1 MSKDKLQPIR
11 DKIDAI
17 DLKLLSLIQKRG
29 TLAHKVGEIK
39 GLLDQNASL
48 YRPDREAEI
57 LRNLTKLNNGVIS
70 DKKVRSIFKEVIS
83 ACLSLEEELTVSYL
97 GPQGTHSE
105 AALLQHFGSSVKNN
119 PRPSIEDVFH
129 QVSSGVSNFGLV
141 PVENSSEGVVNSTLN
156 CLTDSNLKICGETYL
171 SIHHQLGSAKKFNLS
186 DASIVA
192 SHPQA
197 LGQCSKWLD
206 ANLPNLERKLTSSTA
221 EAAKFVKTKKD
232 AVCIVS
238 SLAISKYNLYHH
250 RKDIEDFIEN
260 STRFLIIGNIDIDR
274 TSKDKT
280 SFLIQTTNKPGS
292 LIELLKPFQKRR
304 INLSRI
310 ETRPSRSLAD
320 AHNFFIDSDGHQKDS
335 KLKQAI
341 AELKSIGSSVRILG
355 SYPSES

>member
-29 TLAHKVGEIK
+29 TLAQKVGEIK
-39 GLLDQNASL
+39 GLINKNASL

-57 LRNLTKLNNGVIS
+57 LKNLTKLNNGVIS

-83 ACLSLEEELTVSYL
+83 ACLSLEEELTVAYL
-97 GPQGTHSE
+97 GPRGTYSE
-105 AALLQHFGSSVKNN
+105 AALVQHFGSSAKDD
-119 PRPSIEDVFH
+119 PRPTIEDVFH
-129 QVSSGVSNFGLV
+129 QVRTGAANFGLV
-141 PVENSSEGVVNSTLN
+141 PMENSSEGVVNSTLN
-156 CLTDSNLKICGETYL
+156 CLTDENLKICGETYL
-171 SIHHQLGSAKKFNLS
+171 SIHHQLGSAKKFKLS
-186 DASIVA
+186 DAKIVA

-206 ANLPNLERKLTSSTA
+206 ANLPNTERKLTASTA
-221 EAAKFVKTKKD
+221 EAAKFVKAQKN

-238 SLAISKYNLYHH
+238 SLAISRYNLHH
-250 RKDIEDFIEN
+250 HSKDIEDFIDN
-260 STRFLIIGNIDIDR
+260 RTRFLIIGNIDIDR
-274 TSKDKT
+274 TSADKT
-280 SFLIQTTNKPGS
+280 SFLIQTTNRPGA
-292 LIELLKPFQKRR
+292 LIELLKPFQKRK

-310 ETRPSRSLAD
+310 ETRPSRTSAD

-335 KLKQAI
+335 KLKQTI

>member
-17 DLKLLSLIQKRG
+17 DLKLLNLIQKRG
-29 TLAHKVGEIK
+29 TLAHKVGKIK

>member
-105 AALLQHFGSSVKNN
+105 AALVQHFGSSVKNN
-119 PRPSIEDVFH
+119 PRPTIEDVFH
-129 QVSSGVSNFGLV
+129 QVSSGASNFGLV

-221 EAAKFVKTKKD
+221 EAAKFVKTQKD

-238 SLAISKYNLYHH
+238 SLAISTYNLYHH
-250 RKDIEDFIEN
+250 HKDIEDFIEN

-280 SFLIQTTNKPGS
+280 SFLIQTTNRPGS

-320 AHNFFIDSDGHQKDS
+320 AHNFFIDSDGHQKDP
-335 KLKQAI
+335 KLNQAI

-355 SYPSES
+355 SYPSEL

>member
-1 MSKDKLQPIR
+1 MSKEKLQPIR

-29 TLAHKVGEIK
+29 KLAHKVGAIK
-39 GLLDQNASL
+39 SLLDKNDSF
-48 YRPDREAEI
+48 YKPDREAEI
-57 LRNLTKLNNGVIS
+57 LRNLIKLNNGVIS
-70 DKKVRSIFKEVIS
+70 DKKIRSIFKEVIS
-83 ACLSLEEELTVSYL
+83 ACLSLEEELTIAYL
-97 GPQGTHSE
+97 GPRGTHSE
-105 AALLQHFGSSVKNN
+105 AALIQHFGSSVKENS
-119 PRPSIEDVFH
+119 RASIEDVFH
-129 QVSSGVSNFGLV
+129 QVSSGAANFGLV

-156 CLTDSNLKICGETYL
+156 CLTDNNVKICGETYL

-186 DASIVA
+186 DVKIVA

-206 ANLPNLERKLTSSTA
+206 ANLPNVQRKLTSSTA
-221 EAAKFVKTKKD
+221 QAAKFAQTEKN

-238 SLAISKYNLYHH
+238 SMAISRYNLYQHH
-250 RKDIEDFIEN
+250 KDIEDFAEN
-260 STRFLIIGNIDIDR
+260 KTRFLIIGNIDIDR

-280 SFLIQTTNKPGS
+280 SFLIQTANRPGA
-292 LIELLKPFQKRR
+292 LIELLKPFQKRK

-310 ETRPSRSLAD
+310 ETRPSRSLAN
-320 AHNFFIDSDGHQKDS
+320 AHTFFIDSDGHQKDL

-341 AELKSIGSSVRILG
+341 AELKSIGSVIRILG

>member
-1 MSKDKLQPIR
+1 MSKNKLQPIR

-17 DLKLLSLIQKRG
+17 DLKLLNLIQKRG

-48 YRPDREAEI
+48 YKPDREAEI
-57 LRNLTKLNNGVIS
+57 LRNLTKINDGVLS

-83 ACLSLEEELTVSYL
+83 ACLSLEEELTIAYL

-105 AALLQHFGSSVKNN
+105 AALVKHFGSSVNNN
-119 PRPSIEDVFH
+119 PRPTIEDVFH
-129 QVSSGVSNFGLV
+129 QVSAGTSNFGIV

-156 CLTDSNLKICGETYL
+156 CLTDANLKICGETYL

-186 DASIVA
+186 EAAIVA

-206 ANLPNLERKLTSSTA
+206 VNLPNVERKLTTSTA
-221 EAAKFVKTKKD
+221 EAAKFVKTQKN

-238 SLAISKYNLYHH
+238 SLAISRYNLHH
-250 RKDIEDFIEN
+250 HHKDIEDFTEN
-260 STRFLIIGNIDIDR
+260 STRFLIIGKMDIDR
-274 TSKDKT
+274 TSEDKT
-280 SFLIQTTNKPGS
+280 SFLIQTINRPGA
-292 LIELLKPFQKRR
+292 LIELLKPFQKRK

-310 ETRPSRSLAD
+310 ETRPSRSLLD
-320 AHNFFIDSDGHQKDS
+320 THNFFIDSDGHQKDP

-341 AELKSIGSSVRILG
+341 AELKSISSSVRILG

>member
-1 MSKDKLQPIR
+1 VSKNKLQPIR

-17 DLKLLSLIQKRG
+17 DLKILNLIQKRG

-48 YRPDREAEI
+48 YKPDREAEI
-57 LRNLTKLNNGVIS
+57 LRNLTKINNGVLS

-83 ACLSLEEELTVSYL
+83 ACLSLEEELTIAYL

-105 AALLQHFGSSVKNN
+105 AALVQHFGSSVNNN
-119 PRPSIEDVFH
+119 PRPTIEDVFH
-129 QVSSGVSNFGLV
+129 QVSAGTSNFGIV

-156 CLTDSNLKICGETYL
+156 CLTDANLKICGETYL
-171 SIHHQLGSAKKFNLS
+171 SIHHQLGSAKKFNL
-186 DASIVA
+186 AEATIVA

-206 ANLPNLERKLTSSTA
+206 VNLPNVERKLTTSTA
-221 EAAKFVKTKKD
+221 EAAKFVKTQKN

-238 SLAISKYNLYHH
+238 SLAISRYNLHH
-250 RKDIEDFIEN
+250 HHKDIEDFTEN
-260 STRFLIIGNIDIDR
+260 STRFLIIGKMDIDR
-274 TSKDKT
+274 TSEDKT
-280 SFLIQTTNKPGS
+280 SFLIQTINRPGA
-292 LIELLKPFQKRR
+292 LIELLKPFQKRK

-310 ETRPSRSLAD
+310 ETRPSRSLLD
-320 AHNFFIDSDGHQKDS
+320 THNFFIDSDGHQKDP

-341 AELKSIGSSVRILG
+341 EELKSIGSSVRILG

>member
-105 AALLQHFGSSVKNN
+105 AALVQHFGSSVKNN
-119 PRPSIEDVFH
+119 PRPTIEDVFH
-129 QVSSGVSNFGLV
+129 QVSSGASNFGLV

-221 EAAKFVKTKKD
+221 EAAKFVKTQKD

-238 SLAISKYNLYHH
+238 SLAISRYNLYHH
-250 RKDIEDFIEN
+250 HKDC
-260 STRFLIIGNIDIDR
+260 LLY
-274 TSKDKT
+274 TSDA
-280 SFLIQTTNKPGS
+280 
-292 LIELLKPFQKRR
+292 
-304 INLSRI
+304 
-310 ETRPSRSLAD
+310 AD
-320 AHNFFIDSDGHQKDS
+320 
-335 KLKQAI
+335 
-341 AELKSIGSSVRILG
+341 E
-355 SYPSES
+355 

>member
-1 MSKDKLQPIR
+1 VSKDKLQPIR

-29 TLAHKVGEIK
+29 NLAHKVGEIK
-39 GLLDQNASL
+39 GLLDKNASL

-57 LRNLTKLNNGVIS
+57 LRNLAKLNNGVIS

-83 ACLSLEEELTVSYL
+83 ACLSLEEELTIAYL
-97 GPQGTHSE
+97 GPRGTHSE
-105 AALLQHFGSSVKNN
+105 AALVQHFGSSVKDD
-119 PRPSIEDVFH
+119 PRTSIEDVFH
-129 QVSSGVSNFGLV
+129 QVSTGVANFGLV

-156 CLTDSNLKICGETYL
+156 CLTDKNLKICGETYL

-186 DASIVA
+186 DAKIVA

-206 ANLPNLERKLTSSTA
+206 ANLPNVQRKLTSSTA
-221 EAAKFVKTKKD
+221 EAAKFVKTEKN
-232 AVCIVS
+232 ALCIVS
-238 SLAISKYNLYHH
+238 SIAISRYNLYHH
-250 RKDIEDFIEN
+250 HKDIEDFTEN
-260 STRFLIIGNIDIDR
+260 RTRFLIIGNIDVDR

-280 SFLIQTTNKPGS
+280 SFLIQTANRPGA
-292 LIELLKPFQKRR
+292 LIELLKPFQKRK

-320 AHNFFIDSDGHQKDS
+320 THNFFIDSDGHQKDP

-341 AELKSIGSSVRILG
+341 AELKSIGSMVRILG